1 MDKRKKVLII
11 GGSIEA
17 AILLIALILSIIVWS
32 TAHTQEQAAA
42 AGMTLPDYN
51 IAMNGGFIGFFQNNT
66 TAFFLLICV
75 PIFAII
81 GVDIVYLAIVAS
93 KKESKLTDEQL
104 KAIKKKAEAQV
115 REEIMKEMLAQEAL
129 EEKPEA
135 KEEK

>member
-32 TAHTQEQAAA
+32 TTHTEEQAAA
-42 AGMTLPDYN
+42 AGMMLPDYN
-51 IAMNGGFIGFFQNNT
+51 VAMNGAFIGFFQNNP

-129 EEKPEA
+129 EEKSEA